1 MIVNIIKDLFE
12 HGQYQAI
19 LDWLTQTDT
28 QAQVAALSEPDQ
40 IELSYY
46 HSCALTALG
55 HFQQGLQEA
64 TTVHMTFHATNKKSP
79 LLLASLSAQ
88 VRALNALGE
97 IDDASQLLTEG
108 DALLQSLTVDEQAP
122 AVVWIPAFELTKG
135 IFLQFGRN
143 LSLSFASLS
152 QALTSFEK
160 LDSPSH
166 LAETLQAIGY
176 SNYGKGEHDTAL
188 EYFQRSLALYEKL
201 EHNKGI
207 ANVLLYMGFIYLH
220 KGEINTMVEYSYRSL
235 TFAEASGCPVMIAGA
250 LRYIGQAHYY
260 KSEFDTALGYS
271 QRALALSESIGD
283 KSGMHDVFAHLGLT
297 HYMIGELDQALDY
310 FQRGL
315 TLNDILQDDFRRGK
329 ILTGLIRVTLACQ
342 DRVQAQTYLTD
353 LQTVAARN
361 PDNRHMQFRSSLM
374 EALVS
379 KASPRMSDKVHA
391 QMLLRQLVTE
401 ENFEWRWQLAMLG
414 LLHLC
419 DLLIF
424 EVRATGEGEAW
435 DETKTFLE
443 QFYTRAQDKKY
454 TEFKAEALL
463 LQAKFALI
471 DGELQQAQTYLTEA
485 KTVATKLNRSLL
497 VARVEAEQTQLITD
511 FTKWTNLI
519 QRNASLQERLT
530 EACIEEYL
538 QKAKDFLIR
547 MS

>member
-1 MIVNIIKDLFE
+1 MDDK
-12 HGQYQAI
+12 
-19 LDWLTQTDT
+19 T
-28 QAQVAALSEPDQ
+28 P
-40 IELSYY
+40 
-46 HSCALTALG
+46 
-55 HFQQGLQEA
+55 
-64 TTVHMTFHATNKKSP
+64 TT
-79 LLLASLSAQ
+79 
-88 VRALNALGE
+88 
-97 IDDASQLLTEG
+97 
-108 DALLQSLTVDEQAP
+108 
-122 AVVWIPAFELTKG
+122 VWIPAFKLTEG
-135 IFLQFGRN
+135 IFFQYGRN

-160 LDSPSH
+160 LDTPSH
-166 LAETLQAIGY
+166 LAETLQALGY
-176 SNYGKGEHDTAL
+176 ANYGKGKHDTAL
-188 EYFQRSLALYEKL
+188 EYYQRSLALYEKL
-201 EHNKGI
+201 EHDKGI

-220 KGEINTMVEYSYRSL
+220 KGEIDTMAEYYYRSL
-235 TFAEASGCPVMIAGA
+235 TFAEASGCPVMIASA

-271 QRALALSESIGD
+271 QRALALSESISD
-283 KSGMHDVFAHLGLT
+283 KSGMHDVFSHLGLT

-315 TLNDILQDDFRRGK
+315 TLNVVLRDDVGRAK
-329 ILTGLIRVTLACQ
+329 ILTGLIRVTLARQ
-342 DRVQAQTYLTD
+342 DRVQAQTYLSD

-361 PDNRHMQFRSSLM
+361 PNNRHIQFRSSLM

-379 KASPRMSDKVHA
+379 KASPRMRDKVHA

-424 EVRATGEGEAW
+424 EARATGEGEAW
-435 DETKTFLE
+435 EEAKTFLE
-443 QFYTRAQDKKY
+443 QFYTRAQDKKD
-454 TEFKAEALL
+454 TEFMAEALL

-485 KTVATKLNRSLL
+485 KTVATELDRSLL
-497 VARVEAEQTQLITD
+497 IARVEAEQTQLTTD

-519 QRNASLQERLT
+519 RRNAPLQERLT
-530 EACIEEYL
+530 EARLEEYL
-538 QKAKDFLIR
+538 QKVKDALVR